1 MKPLLLPICVVV
13 SLGFVKTFADHAA
26 DQKSLM
32 QSGPPS
38 LMLLKDVD
46 TAGEKIE
53 LMVTLE
59 RLNEFK
65 KTVVS
70 ASHLQ
75 LPFSKFEI
83 ERVDGSPV
91 VQEDLEKAEGTII
104 VVANST
110 RKPSRKYLEVF
121 RDDAIL
127 LRLR

>member
-1 MKPLLLPICVVV
+1 MKTVLLPICLIV
-13 SLGFVKTFADHAA
+13 SLGFVKALADHSA

-46 TAGEKIE
+46 LEGEKIE

-59 RLNEFK
+59 RMNEFK

-75 LPFSKFEI
+75 LPFSKFDI
-83 ERVDGSPV
+83 EKVDGSPAS
-91 VQEDLEKAEGTII
+91 QEELEKAEGTIV
-104 VVANST
+104 VVAESK

-121 RDDAIL
+121 RADAVL
-127 LRLR
+127 LRLK